1 MIAATLLGFAT
12 FLASAFGA
20 VALFMGVVGAKGAPQ
35 EAAAA
40 AIAIGLAVIPYVA
53 FRVVQTLSQASEH
66 RDHQKEVLKLLREL
80 AKEPR
85 DEGPATEPATR
96 SNGPRAR

>member
-1 MIAATLLGFAT
+1 MIAATLLGFVT
-12 FLASAFGA
+12 FAASAFGA
-20 VALFMGVVGAKGAPQ
+20 VALFFGVVGAKGAPQ

-66 RDHQKEVLKLLREL
+66 REHQKEMLKLLREL
-80 AKEPR
+80 VKERR
-85 DEGPATEPATR
+85 DEGPATEPAHQGSDR
-96 SNGPRAR
+96 RVR